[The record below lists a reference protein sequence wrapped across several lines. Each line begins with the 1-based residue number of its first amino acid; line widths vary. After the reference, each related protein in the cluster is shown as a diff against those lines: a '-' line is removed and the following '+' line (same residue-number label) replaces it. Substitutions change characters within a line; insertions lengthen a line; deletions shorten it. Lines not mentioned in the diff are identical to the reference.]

1 MALDRNSDRIIT
13 KASRKAGE
21 NMFLAEVSKDNIVKA
36 VSGLDVKDSEV
47 VMILIGEDSI
57 PDIEGLICDL
67 NEKRI
72 HFFGGIFPGVIHGES
87 KSTKGAIIR
96 TMPGIKKPAVVSIKE
111 PDCIKI
117 PDFTESLNLKSDKK
131 YTAIILIDGMA
142 PNIGLFL
149 SEMLNKFGNSVNY
162 FGGGAGYK
170 SMKKDLCL
178 FSSDGFFNNAA
189 IVVLVK
195 LEGSPG
201 ARHGWKKMMGP
212 LVATR
217 TDRNLISEFNWEKA
231 FEVYREAVERDSG
244 RKFSECDFYDI
255 AKEYPLGLFRE
266 GCENIGRATVA
277 LTADGDIVCGGE
289 VQGNAVVDILGGSK
303 NSLIKAAQMAAE
315 DCRAPSGRKICH
327 CLVFDCISRALL
339 LANEYSEELKA
350 INRGVQH
357 ADNGEILEGALTL
370 GEISSLG
377 ERYLEYLNLTTVV
390 MVLYE

>member
-1 MALDRNSDRIIT
+1 
-13 KASRKAGE
+13 
-21 NMFLAEVSKDNIVKA
+21 MFLAEVNRENIVKT
-36 VSGLDVKDSEV
+36 VSMLDVKDNET

-57 PDIEGLICDL
+57 PDIDGLTCDL
-67 NEKRI
+67 NEKGI
-72 HFFGGIFPGVIHGES
+72 CFFGGIFPAVIHGEA
-87 KSTKGAIIR
+87 KYTEGAIIR
-96 TMPGIKKPAVVSIKE
+96 KMPVIEKPAVVCIKE
-111 PDCIKI
+111 PDSIRI
-117 PDFTESLNLKSDKK
+117 PDYTGFHEMESDSK
-131 YTAIILIDGMA
+131 YTAIILVDGMA

-149 SEMLNKFGNSVNY
+149 SEMLNKLGNSVNY
-162 FGGGAGYK
+162 FGGGAGYQ

-178 FSSDGFFNNAA
+178 FSSDGFFNNSA
-189 IVVLVK
+189 IVALVK
-195 LEGSPG
+195 LESSLG

-217 TDRNLISEFNWEKA
+217 TDRNLISEFNWENA

-244 RKFSECDFYDI
+244 RKFSESDFYDI

-289 VQGNAVVDILGGSK
+289 VQGNAVVDILGGNKESM
-303 NSLIKAAQMAAE
+303 IKAAQMAAE
-315 DCRAPSGRKICH
+315 DCRIPSGRRICH
-327 CLVFDCISRALL
+327 CLISDCISRWLL
-339 LANEYSEELKA
+339 LEDEYSDELKA
-350 INRGVQH
+350 INRGVQS
-357 ADNGEILEGALTL
+357 ADNGEIPEGVLTL

>member
-1 MALDRNSDRIIT
+1 
-13 KASRKAGE
+13 
-21 NMFLAEVSKDNIVKA
+21 MFLAEVNRENIVKT
-36 VSGLDVKDSEV
+36 VSGLDVKDNEV
-47 VMILIGEDSI
+47 VMILIGEDRI
-57 PDIEGLICDL
+57 PDIEGVICEL
-67 NEKRI
+67 NNKGI
-72 HFFGGIFPGVIHGES
+72 NFFGGIFPGVIHGES
-87 KSTKGAIIR
+87 KSSKGAIIR
-96 TMPGIKKPAVVSIKE
+96 KMPGIEKPAIVNIKD
-111 PDCIKI
+111 PDSIKI
-117 PDFTESLNLKSDKK
+117 PDFAGFHNMESGAK

-149 SEMLNKFGNSVNY
+149 SEMLNKLGNSVNY
-162 FGGGAGYK
+162 FGGGAGYR

-178 FSSDGFFNNAA
+178 FSSDGFFNNVA

-195 LEGSPG
+195 LEGSLG

-217 TDRNLISEFNWEKA
+217 TDRNLISEFNWENA
-231 FEVYREAVERDSG
+231 FEVYREAVEKDSG

-277 LTADGDIVCGGE
+277 LTSDGDIVCGGE
-289 VQGNAVVDILGGSK
+289 VQGNAVVDILGGNK
-303 NSLIKAAQMAAE
+303 ESLIKAAQMAAE
-315 DCRAPSGRKICH
+315 DCRGPSGRRICH
-327 CLVFDCISRALL
+327 CLVSDCISRALL
-339 LANEYSEELKA
+339 LENEYPEELRA
-350 INRGVQH
+350 INRGVQS
-357 ADNGEILEGALTL
+357 ADNEEIPEGVLTL

>member
-1 MALDRNSDRIIT
+1 
-13 KASRKAGE
+13 
-21 NMFLAEVSKDNIVKA
+21 MFLSEVSRDSIVKA
-36 VSGLDVKDSEV
+36 VSGLDVKDSEM

-67 NEKRI
+67 NEKDI
-72 HFFGGIFPGVIHGES
+72 CFFGGIFPGVIHGEL
-87 KSTKGAIIR
+87 KSAKGAIIR
-96 TMPGIKKPAVVSIKE
+96 KMPGIEKPAVVNIND

-149 SEMLNKFGNSVNY
+149 SEMLNRLGDSVNY
-162 FGGGAGYK
+162 FGGGAGYQ
-170 SMKKDLCL
+170 SMKKDMCL
-178 FSSDGFFNNAA
+178 FLSEGFINDAA
-189 IVVLVK
+189 IVVLVNIESC
-195 LEGSPG
+195 LGV
-201 ARHGWKKMMGP
+201 RHGWKKMMGP

-217 TDRNLISEFNWEKA
+217 TDRNLISEFNWENA
-231 FEVYREAVERDSG
+231 FEVYREAVEKDSG
-244 RKFSECDFYDI
+244 RKFSDNDFYDI

-289 VQGNAVVDILGGSK
+289 VQGNAVVDILGGK
-303 NSLIKAAQMAAE
+303 KESLIKAAQMAAE
-315 DCRAPSGRKICH
+315 DCRVPPGRKICH
-327 CLVFDCISRALL
+327 CLVFDCVSRALL
-339 LANEYSEELKA
+339 LENEYSEELKA
-350 INRGVQH
+350 ISRGLQL
-357 ADNGEILEGALTL
+357 ADNGEIPEGALTL

-390 MVLYE
+390 TVLYE

>member
-1 MALDRNSDRIIT
+1 
-13 KASRKAGE
+13 
-21 NMFLAEVSKDNIVKA
+21 MFLAEVNRDSIVKT
-36 VSGLDVKDSEV
+36 VSGLDVKDNEV
-47 VMILIGEDSI
+47 VMILIAEDSI
-57 PDIEGLICDL
+57 PDIEGLVCDL
-67 NEKRI
+67 NEKGI
-72 HFFGGIFPGVIHGES
+72 CFFGGIFPGVIHGES

-96 TMPGIKKPAVVSIKE
+96 KMPGIEKPAIVCIKE
-111 PDCIKI
+111 PDALKI
-117 PDFTESLNLKSDKK
+117 PDFSGVQNIESGAK

-149 SEMLNKFGNSVNY
+149 SEMLNKLGNSVNY
-162 FGGGAGYK
+162 FGGGAGYQ

-178 FSSDGFFNNAA
+178 FSSEGFFNNAA
-189 IVVLVK
+189 IVFLVK
-195 LEGSPG
+195 LESSLGV
-201 ARHGWKKMMGP
+201 RHGWKRMMGP

-217 TDRNLISEFNWEKA
+217 TDRNMISEFNWENA
-231 FEVYREAVERDSG
+231 FEVYRKAVEKDSG

-289 VQGNAVVDILGGSK
+289 VQGNAVVDILGGNK
-303 NSLIKAAQMAAE
+303 ESLIKAAQMAAE
-315 DCRAPSGRKICH
+315 DCRVPSGRRICH
-327 CLVFDCISRALL
+327 CLVSDCISRALL
-339 LANEYSEELKA
+339 LENEYPEELKA
-350 INRGVQH
+350 INRGVQP
-357 ADNGEILEGALTL
+357 ADDEEIPEGVLTL